1 MSVAIAEPRQLSVDD
16 VDFYNEHGYLR
27 LKQVF
32 DPQELSGA
40 QRRTR
45 PHHSVLRDPRQ
56 GLVRAVAQAT
66 DAERR

>member
-1 MSVAIAEPRQLSVDD
+1 MSVAIAEPRRLSVDD

-32 DPQELSGA
+32 DSAGTSGA

-45 PHHSVLRDPRQ
+45 PHYSVLRDPTA
-56 GLVRAVAQAT
+56 RAGPGRGASN
-66 DAERR
+66 